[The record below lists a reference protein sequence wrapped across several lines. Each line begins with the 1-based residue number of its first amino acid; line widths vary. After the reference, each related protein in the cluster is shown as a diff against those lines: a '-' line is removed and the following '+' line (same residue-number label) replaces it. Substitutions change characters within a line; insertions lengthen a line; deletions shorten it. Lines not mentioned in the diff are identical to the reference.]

1 MWLQAVRV
9 LAFLHSV
16 AEGLSLQPSVQLAIS
31 DRVRMQSYSRSL
43 RMRQAVCTAA
53 APNAA
58 MTQQD

>member
-1 MWLQAVRV
+1 M

-16 AEGLSLQPSVQLAIS
+16 AEGLSLQPPVQLAVS

-53 APNAA
+53 VPDAV
-58 MTQQD
+58 MTQRD

>member
-1 MWLQAVRV
+1 MWSQAVRV

-16 AEGLSLQPSVQLAIS
+16 AEGLSLQPPVRLAIS

-53 APNAA
+53 LPDTAI
-58 MTQQD
+58 TRQD